1 MSGMRPANTLG
12 RVIAS
17 AEKAT
22 TPTAQVFAAGAAIKS
37 RSRSRQPVGFS
48 SIGMERRQKDP
59 VAEGDLGL
67 CLIGAW
73 LTRGI
78 SSQVL
83 YREMGRNGDQKRE
96 DSAARH
102 SCPHGRRPGEIHPS
116 RH

>member
-1 MSGMRPANTLG
+1 MLRGPESRTRCNRSDALGDCPVSRIDRNAPANTLG

-22 TPTAQVFAAGAAIKS
+22 TRTAQVFAAGAAIKS
-37 RSRSRQPVGFS
+37 RSRLRQSVGFS

-73 LTRGI
+73 LTLGI

-83 YREMGRNGDQKRE
+83 L
-96 DSAARH
+96 
-102 SCPHGRRPGEIHPS
+102 
-116 RH
+116 